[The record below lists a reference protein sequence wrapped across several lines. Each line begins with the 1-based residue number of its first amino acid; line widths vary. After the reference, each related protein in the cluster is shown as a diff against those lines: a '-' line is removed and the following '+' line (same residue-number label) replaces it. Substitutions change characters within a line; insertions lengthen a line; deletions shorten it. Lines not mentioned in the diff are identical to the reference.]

1 MADRKKTGRIIGN
14 LLDNAHK
21 KLQELKQ
28 GRLQIDV
35 YQENT
40 FIVIA
45 IGNTGVIPYE
55 TRSQIFQTH
64 AGPARSGIE
73 TGGQGLTIVKLFTV
87 MHNGIAEFESS
98 PDTNWTVFRI
108 KLPRE

>member
-1 MADRKKTGRIIGN
+1 MVN
-14 LLDNAHK
+14 NNAHK
-21 KLQELKQ
+21 KLEELKQ

-35 YQENT
+35 YQENN

-45 IGNTGVIPYE
+45 IGNSGVISDE
-55 TRSQIFQTH
+55 ARSQIFQTH
-64 AGPARSGIE
+64 AGPTRTGIE